1 MEDFNEFTDLNKL
14 ESQIRELQLKK
25 EELIKSQRDPKLK
38 EVKDLI
44 ALFGFTPTELGF
56 ITIEKAPEQ
65 VKPKS
70 VPKYR
75 NPQNP
80 EQTWAGGRG
89 KRPTWV
95 VEHTARGGNL
105 SDLEIK

>member
-1 MEDFNEFTDLNKL
+1 MDNFNDFNDLNQL
-14 ESQIRELQLKK
+14 ENQIRELQLKK
-25 EELIKSQRDPKLK
+25 EELIKSQREPKLK

-44 ALFGFTPTELGF
+44 ALFGFTAVELGF
-56 ITIEKAPEQ
+56 NTIEKAPEQ
-65 VKPKS
+65 VKLKPT
-70 VPKYR
+70 PKYR

>member
-1 MEDFNEFTDLNKL
+1 MEEFKEFTDLNKL

-25 EELIKSQRDPKLK
+25 EELIKSQREPKLK
-38 EVKDLI
+38 EVRDLI
-44 ALFGFTPTELGF
+44 SLFGFTPSELG
-56 ITIEKAPEQ
+56 IVTVEKTREQ

-75 NPQNP
+75 NPLKP

-89 KRPTWV
+89 KRPAWV
-95 VEHTARGGNL
+95 VEHEARGGKL